1 MTTKGNKASSI
12 PSGESCHRA
21 YRVPEGYFTDLK
33 AQMEARIANE
43 PQVEVQ
49 EQQSVPRISR
59 LSLVLRPYLYM
70 AATFVVVIGSVRMLR
85 LVRNDLAEKETKI
98 SVCAEENT
106 TKPSTQTAESD
117 FAELY
122 SVYAADRIL
131 DEDWLDE
138 VYLEP

>member
-12 PSGESCHRA
+12 PYGESCRRA
-21 YRVPEGYFTDLK
+21 YRVPEGYFTDLN
-33 AQMEARIANE
+33 AQMESRIANE

>member
-1 MTTKGNKASSI
+1 
-12 PSGESCHRA
+12 
-21 YRVPEGYFTDLK
+21 
-33 AQMEARIANE
+33 MEARIANE

-106 TKPSTQTAESD
+106 PKTSAQTAESD

>member
-1 MTTKGNKASSI
+1 MTTKGNKASPI
-12 PSGESCHRA
+12 PSGESCRRA

-43 PQVEVQ
+43 PQAEVQ

-106 TKPSTQTAESD
+106 PKPSTQTAESD

>member
-1 MTTKGNKASSI
+1 MTTKGNKASST
-12 PSGESCHRA
+12 PSGESCRRA

-106 TKPSTQTAESD
+106 TKQPRVTLPSFTPSMLPIVFLMKIGSMKST
-117 FAELY
+117 
-122 SVYAADRIL
+122 
-131 DEDWLDE
+131 
-138 VYLEP
+138 

>member
-12 PSGESCHRA
+12 PYGESCCRA

-33 AQMEARIANE
+33 AQMESRIANE